1 MRSNLFP
8 SIPPSYG
15 SPGRDPGSRGAC
27 AFLGAFYAP
36 RGRLAL
42 GGFEVGDHDD
52 LDMDVDFD
60 EFLRLLYDS
69 DDVDDADEC
78 FEELMEHLDN
88 QRW

>member
-1 MRSNLFP
+1 M
-8 SIPPSYG
+8 G
-15 SPGRDPGSRGAC
+15 DPGSRGAC
-27 AFLGAFYAP
+27 AFLGVFYAP

-42 GGFEVGDHDD
+42 GGFEVGDLNDSI
-52 LDMDVDFD
+52 DFD
-60 EFLRLLYDS
+60 EFLRLLYDP

>member
-1 MRSNLFP
+1 MRSNPFP
-8 SIPPSYG
+8 SIPPFYG
-15 SPGRDPGSRGAC
+15 SPGRDPGSRGAR
-27 AFLGAFYAP
+27 AFLGVFYAP

-52 LDMDVDFD
+52 SIDFE

-69 DDVDDADEC
+69 DDSDE
-78 FEELMEHLDN
+78 FDELVEYHDN